1 MSRFSASSL
10 FYRIATLQLQFGFGQ
25 SGADV
30 MSVCR
35 SERVRPRLTALALA
49 GLLLGQTLVPCGMLL
64 SSVRAAEVQRAE
76 KTVAPNSSM
85 APLPAWAKNLEKRTM
100 EQGRAQN
107 LRLAQFDP
115 KDKSQQK
122 GSAASADLDCLDCEV
137 DIAPLDLSEVP
148 TEQALR
154 RAGGTE
160 GALYPMRRAD
170 PAELGLKL
178 DRLLKKVG
186 VDGGLRGQLLPK
198 TRALS
203 A

>member
-1 MSRFSASSL
+1 
-10 FYRIATLQLQFGFGQ
+10 
-25 SGADV
+25 
-30 MSVCR
+30 
-35 SERVRPRLTALALA
+35 
-49 GLLLGQTLVPCGMLL
+49 MLL
-64 SSVRAAEVQRAE
+64 SSVQAAEQGRTRNNSKIQA
-76 KTVAPNSSM
+76 API
-85 APLPAWAKNLEKRTM
+85 PAWARTIEKRALQQ
-100 EQGRAQN
+100 ERARR
-107 LRLAQFDP
+107 LRLTQLKRAGQANKP
-115 KDKSQQK
+115 VPN
-122 GSAASADLDCLDCEV
+122 AASADLDCLDCEV
-137 DIAPLDLSEVP
+137 SIAPLDLSEVP

-186 VDGGLRGQLLPK
+186 VENGLRGQLLPK